1 MDGVLADTSVWI
13 DLFNDTK
20 TKEADLLHSL
30 IQEDY
35 PVYICSIILQEILQG
50 FNNDKEYRIAKDIL
64 LSYQF
69 LETKPLEFAI
79 GAAELYRT
87 LKKKGITIRKS
98 NDCLIG
104 YHAIFYNIPVLHR
117 DRDFTAMAKYSN
129 LKIVN
134 LSERKSF
141 M

>member
-13 DLFNDTK
+13 DFFNDTK
-20 TKEADLLHSL
+20 TKEANLLHTL

-50 FNNDKEYRIAKDIL
+50 FSSDKEYRITKDIL
-64 LSYQF
+64 LSYRF

-79 GAAELYRT
+79 GAAELYRA

-117 DRDFTAMAKYSN
+117 DRDFTIMAKYSN

-134 LSERKSF
+134 SNDRKSF
-141 M
+141 T

>member
-1 MDGVLADTSVWI
+1 MDGVLTDTSVWI
-13 DLFNDTK
+13 DFFNDIK
-20 TKEADLLHSL
+20 TKEVELLQTL

-50 FNNDKEYRIAKDIL
+50 FSNDKEYKTAKDIL
-64 LSYQF
+64 LSYRF

-79 GAAELYRT
+79 GAAELYRS

-104 YHAIFYNIPVLHR
+104 YHAIYYNIPVLHR
-117 DRDFTAMAKYSN
+117 DRDFKIIAKYSN

-134 LSERKSF
+134 SRGSNAF
-141 M
+141 